1 MDEPNPSADDPDQR
15 AQPVRVRSV
24 DAWGTTP
31 LKTKPNSH
39 SHRGQIAV
47 E

>member
-24 DAWGTTP
+24 DACGTTFKAYSSTTP
-31 LKTKPNSH
+31 
-39 SHRGQIAV
+39 
-47 E
+47 